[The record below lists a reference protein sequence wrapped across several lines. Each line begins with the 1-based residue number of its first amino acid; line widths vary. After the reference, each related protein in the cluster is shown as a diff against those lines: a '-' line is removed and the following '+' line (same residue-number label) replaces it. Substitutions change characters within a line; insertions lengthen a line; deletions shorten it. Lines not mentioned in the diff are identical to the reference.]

1 MELSVRRT
9 SIVALA
15 IAGGGLSAS
24 ASAQQACG
32 ERLTKAALTLARPN
46 LASVRITSQT
56 SLVHVRAHPGCGG
69 ELETRAQLYLESS
82 FSGCEAWGSGQIAT
96 ASNANHRV
104 TAQRD
109 CAVYLC
115 STAWHTRG
123 RSYFNDAELATVRG
137 NAVRAGE
144 LCQLGSPPPPPPPPP
159 PAPKSAVQPK
169 VIPKPVVQDPSRFVA
184 PVEVPEQ
191 IKPEEGLDLGVEGG
205 VPGGVE
211 GGVPGGVVGGVVG
224 GLPDAPPPMQAVRVG
239 GQIKEP
245 KKLKNITP
253 VYPDIAKQAR
263 VQGVV
268 ILECTISPQGKV
280 TDVKVLRGIPL
291 LDAAAIEAVKQ
302 WVYTPTL
309 LNGVPV
315 PVIMTVTVNFR
326 LS

>member
-1 MELSVRRT
+1 MERRLFEDLIE
-9 SIVALA
+9 SDVVAH
-15 IAGGGLSAS
+15 
-24 ASAQQACG
+24 
-32 ERLTKAALTLARPN
+32 K
-46 LASVRITSQT
+46 TSQSKT
-56 SLVHVRAHPGCGG
+56 LPISLALHILIVLLIVIVPI
-69 ELETRAQLYLESS
+69 L
-82 FSGCEAWGSGQIAT
+82 
-96 ASNANHRV
+96 
-104 TAQRD
+104 
-109 CAVYLC
+109 
-115 STAWHTRG
+115 STA
-123 RSYFNDAELATVRG
+123 ELPEPSSVVKAFFVEP
-137 NAVRAGE
+137 AAA
-144 LCQLGSPPPPPPPPP
+144 PPPPPPPPP
-159 PAPKSAVQPK
+159 PAPKAAN
-169 VIPKPVVQDPSRFVA
+169 IPKTPPRPVVEDAKFIA

-205 VPGGVE
+205 VAGGVE

-224 GLPDAPPPMQAVRVG
+224 GLPDAPVAQAVRVG

-245 KKLKNITP
+245 KKLKNVTP

-302 WVYTPTL
+302 WIYTPTL